1 MLLGV
6 PQVHGAAGHVQQH
19 HRCAHIHHCFYQL
32 PLGLWQQ
39 QVYLIAGGILI
50 AGVVFLALQ
59 RLVQTHAEDDN
70 VAVLGHI
77 DRLADSVVVP
87 GKALHLVFPQ
97 VAALGVVNPDTLR
110 YRVLNA
116 LQHGDIPGGG
126 AVIISYQ
133 RRTAVGVGP
142 YDPDGLQLAFV

>member
-1 MLLGV
+1 M
-6 PQVHGAAGHVQQH
+6 
-19 HRCAHIHHCFYQL
+19 
-32 PLGLWQQ
+32 
-39 QVYLIAGGILI
+39 
-50 AGVVFLALQ
+50 FLALQ

>member
-59 RLVQTHAEDDN
+59 RLVQPQHQ
-70 VAVLGHI
+70 
-77 DRLADSVVVP
+77 DRHADSVVVP